1 MPPLAPDKQGCA
13 PVTAVLGHRF
23 GSAPA
28 GYVAGGGR
36 GMGDLARQNHACQL
50 AREQKLTGGPPALPA
65 AAVSKPPPAARHD
78 NKQHNLGP
86 PLPRRPPCP
95 VLCGSRA
102 GEG

>member
-1 MPPLAPDKQGCA
+1 M
-13 PVTAVLGHRF
+13 TAVLGHRF

-65 AAVSKPPPAARHD
+65 AAVSKP
-78 NKQHNLGP
+78 
-86 PLPRRPPCP
+86 LPRPDTTTNSTNSAHPC
-95 VLCGSRA
+95 RA
-102 GEG
+102 GPRVPPSAAPEQARGEG